1 MIFSVVAHDYEQ
13 LGIELSIHR
22 YISLS
27 RSQSHIIDKLMGFEK
42 RVRERKSNYKS
53 TIMVM
58 RGDRK
63 IPAKMLVHA
72 IFYTFKCIFMRIFCW
87 INYSFCCET
96 TYSWAI
102 LFTIHMFASVRRL
115 KGTKDHV
122 QSIVNCTLNHC
133 LFLSHLV
140 FVFFTGL
147 LSNNR
152 HIPKWVSWNSFDLQF
167 TPHVL
172 CTAQLLAWDVEYCFF
187 LFPFFFC
194 VFVKIAK

>member
-1 MIFSVVAHDYEQ
+1 M
-13 LGIELSIHR
+13 EL
-22 YISLS
+22 
-27 RSQSHIIDKLMGFEK
+27 Q
-42 RVRERKSNYKS
+42 VNYHGHA
-53 TIMVM
+53 
-58 RGDRK
+58 GDRK
-63 IPAKMLVHA
+63 IPAKMLVYA

-96 TYSWAI
+96 TYLWAI
-102 LFTIHMFASVRRL
+102 LFTIHMFASMRRL

-133 LFLSHLV
+133 FFFSHLV

-172 CTAQLLAWDVEYCFF
+172 CTPQLLAWDVEYFFFFFRFFSVFSLKSPSKHGRQCFF
-187 LFPFFFC
+187 FAIL
-194 VFVKIAK
+194 VISSD